1 MEIDEEEEDETILLE
16 LGIELVVMEL
26 VLVIEEDNKV
36 VLLPC

>member
-1 MEIDEEEEDETILLE
+1 VEIDEEEEDETILLE